1 MRVVLATTGMEDVA
15 SETCG
20 EVTTG
25 SEAMGATGAEASEG
39 L

>member
-1 MRVVLATTGMEDVA
+1 VVLATTGMEDVA

-20 EVTTG
+20 GAATG
-25 SEAMGATGAEASEG
+25 AEATGATGVAEASEG